1 MQLGTFDDYIHPSVM
16 AELIAGYTRM
26 LALTNLAY
34 LRMYPDTVA
43 LKDSGVFYQEEP
55 FGLEDFFDIPVILA
69 QGHADCEDLSGWRIA
84 EYWSVGLP
92 AEPFVTWQAYDNGDI
107 LFHVRV
113 TTPYGIEDP
122 SAALGMPT
130 SHLAA

>member
-43 LKDSGVFYQEEP
+43 LKDSGVRYQEEP

-84 EYWSVGLP
+84 EYWSVGMP
-92 AEPFVTWQAYDNGDI
+92 AEPFVTWQVYDNGDI

-113 TTPYGIEDP
+113 ATPYGLDDP
-122 SAALGMPT
+122 SVWQGMPT
-130 SHLAA
+130 AHLAA